1 MRQKLLVLGD
11 CESSAFSALSDCEGC
26 EAMEN
31 GGVGKV
37 ISCVITL
44 REGGDE
50 GSRARSAAADEASEP
65 GLLSFDCESEYG
77 SVVAVDIVERGR
89 EREIIEGEGEK
100 PKSDH
105 EVLFSEKERVSDVLR
120 KTLVRRGNEMRRS
133 AIVLLPLYLF
143 VRLTP

>member
-77 SVVAVDIVERGR
+77 SVVAVDIERNNRRRSRTAITTCIQRKRTGFQC
-89 EREIIEGEGEK
+89 
-100 PKSDH
+100 ST
-105 EVLFSEKERVSDVLR
+105 
-120 KTLVRRGNEMRRS
+120 KTLVWRGNEMRWS

-143 VRLTP
+143 VCLTP